1 MKKDLKSYI
10 AHDKEFQTDLNSYDK
25 TLSIIK
31 EYDAQKK
38 FEKLGFELAIKLT
51 TNMPKTH
58 IDIGSGNGWLLR
70 KMSPY
75 FEKCIGIEPSKTG
88 SDLSLKINA
97 QNKNVSVINK
107 EMIEGLDFLSPKDP
121 VFITTS
127 TVLNHIEN
135 YYVAEFLKSINNLPE
150 GSVVFFDERYDKNI
164 DWNMWHVRSKDWWIK
179 NLPTWQLLF
188 LNIELA
194 GYPSGIYGAKTA
206 EILKQYNM
214 STLEKTFWKF
224 SNFMHISKR
233 FVKKIFSYFI
243 KK

>member
-1 MKKDLKSYI
+1 MNKDLKSYS
-10 AHDKEFQTDLNSYDK
+10 AHDKEFQSKLNSYDT

-31 EYDAQKK
+31 NYDEQKQ
-38 FEKLGFELAIKLT
+38 FERLGFELALKLT
-51 TNMPKTH
+51 SALPKTH

-88 SDLSLKINA
+88 SELSLKINEH
-97 QNKNVSVINK
+97 NKNVSVINK
-107 EMIEGLDFLSPKDP
+107 DMIDGLDHLNISEP

-135 YYVAEFLKSINNLPE
+135 YYVAEFLKTINKLPNN
-150 GSVVFFDERYDKNI
+150 SVLFFDERYDKNI
-164 DWNMWHVRSKDWWIK
+164 NWNMWHVRSKDWWIK
-179 NLPTWQLLF
+179 NLPDWQLIF

-194 GYPSGIYGAKTA
+194 GYPSGIYGVKTN
-206 EILKQYNM
+206 EVLKQHKM
-214 STLEKTFWKF
+214 STLEKTFWVF
-224 SNFMHISKR
+224 SSFIYTSKR
-233 FVKKIFSYFI
+233 IIKKILGYFI